1 MSQVRQSKSDNSL
14 RKEDHEDPDIAQK
27 GLLIYFF
34 PKWSIKIIS
43 VTEKLNLSQG
53 FSLASATCLQ
63 KTGSETGFLAQI
75 LDRLLDRDV
84 QGRTPDRKAEQVFK
98 TETGYLRQSF

>member
-34 PKWSIKIIS
+34 PDWSIKIIS
-43 VTEKLNLSQG
+43 VTGKLNLSQG
-53 FSLASATCLQ
+53 FSS
-63 KTGSETGFLAQI
+63 
-75 LDRLLDRDV
+75 DV
-84 QGRTPDRKAEQVFK
+84 RIKKRQVLSGR
-98 TETGYLRQSF
+98 